1 MAQKKDFKKSAGMAA
16 LQFFSEPEATP
27 KEPDPVQPEEA
38 SAAILEADPEQP
50 AEQLEPVKKKPRRKR
65 NTRQTHTAEII
76 PTIAQRKSE
85 RLQVLTKPALLEWLK
100 SGAEK
105 EECSVNEYINRIME
119 KAYFEERGIK

>member
-27 KEPDPVQPEEA
+27 KELDPVQPEEA

-65 NTRQTHTAEII
+65 NTRPAATITT
-76 PTIAQRKSE
+76 TIAERKSE
-85 RLQVLTKPALLEWLK
+85 RLQVLTKPTLIAWLR

-105 EECSVNEYINRIME
+105 EDCSVNEYVNRLWE
-119 KAYFEERGIK
+119 KIYFDEKGIK